1 MSTPKLKRVAAALKG
16 SGIDALVLLPGPN
29 LYYTLG
35 INQMLRKR
43 PIIYVVFPDERLAA
57 SLPLLEVPDFRNR
70 WPDAQVISW
79 TDAEGP
85 EAAAKRLGAIVR
97 ERTRTS
103 APRVAAEYFTLRLFE
118 RGLLL
123 PGLAGTDFEPA
134 EGILDPLRMVKD
146 PEDVEAM
153 RQACRIAEESL
164 EQVLGRFRYGMTEK
178 EVANELKIEMLR
190 LGTEE
195 LPKEPVVS
203 SGPRTALPH
212 TKTSDR
218 PVIKGDAL
226 MIDTGARYHGYCSD
240 ITRTFFVG
248 PPPAQ
253 FVEIYKL
260 ELTVS
265 RRVLEMIR
273 AGVTLSHLDETAH
286 RIVDEAGY
294 GQNFPHRVGHGLG
307 IEGHEAPSVVTGNA
321 MVTTPGLTFTLEPGI
336 YIPNLGGVRVEENVA
351 VTKDGVDVLTAYPR
365 ELRSL

>member
-1 MSTPKLKRVAAALKG
+1 MATPKLKRVAAALKS

-43 PIIYVVFPDERLAA
+43 PIIYVVFPDESLAA
-57 SLPLLEVPDFRNR
+57 ALPLLEVPDFRAR
-70 WPDAQVISW
+70 WPEAEVISW

-85 EAAAKRLGAIVR
+85 EAAAKRLGAVVR
-97 ERTRTS
+97 ERSRT
-103 APRVAAEYFTLRLFE
+103 PRVAAEHFTLRLYE

-123 PGLAGTDFEPA
+123 PGLPRTDLEPA
-134 EGILDPLRMVKD
+134 ERILDALRMVKD

-164 EQVLGRFRYGMTEK
+164 ERVLGRFRTGMTER
-178 EVANELKIEMLR
+178 EIANELKIEMLR
-190 LGTEE
+190 LGSEE

-203 SGPRTALPH
+203 SGPRTAFPH

-218 PVIKGDAL
+218 PVIRGEAL

-248 PPPAQ
+248 PPPAE
-253 FVEIYKL
+253 FLEIYEL

-265 RRVLEMIR
+265 RRVLESIR

-286 RIVDEAGY
+286 RIVAEAGN
-294 GQNFPHRVGHGLG
+294 GQYFPHRVGHGLG

-321 MVTTPGLTFTLEPGI
+321 TVTVPRLTFTVEPGI
-336 YIPNLGGVRVEENVA
+336 YIPELGGVRVEENVA
-351 VTKDGVDVLTAYPR
+351 VTADGVDVLTAYPK
-365 ELRSL
+365 EFRSL